1 MFYNLKE
8 KDLDKYI
15 YRIISLE
22 RLEELF
28 ATKHNVLVKP
38 SKWEDLFENF
48 ILKSKVRLLSGE
60 IREYNFYD
68 RFYGQCWTL
77 HSASDAV
84 WRIYSPNGDKVR
96 IRTTVRKLL
105 GSLYEVHPS
114 LPEVRCCLGKVLYL
128 GQKRLMDYANNT
140 FDDSGIAV
148 ENLFRSLLVKRRAFL
163 HEKEVR
169 LLYDEIDDKGFEKDT
184 YSYVIEPNSLI
195 SQIMIDPRRSESEA
209 KSIKARIR
217 KATGYKGVIKRSLMY
232 TLPKQMVVNVTNA

>member
-28 ATKHNVLVKP
+28 TTKNNVLVKP

-48 ILKSKVRLLSGE
+48 ILKSKVRLSSGE
-60 IREYNFYD
+60 IIEYNFYD

-77 HSASDAV
+77 HSVSDAV

-96 IRTTVRKLL
+96 IRTTIRNLL
-105 GSLYEVHPS
+105 ESLYESHPN

-128 GQKRLMDYANNT
+128 NQNIPA
-140 FDDSGIAV
+140 
-148 ENLFRSLLVKRRAFL
+148 
-163 HEKEVR
+163 
-169 LLYDEIDDKGFEKDT
+169 
-184 YSYVIEPNSLI
+184 
-195 SQIMIDPRRSESEA
+195 
-209 KSIKARIR
+209 
-217 KATGYKGVIKRSLMY
+217 
-232 TLPKQMVVNVTNA
+232 